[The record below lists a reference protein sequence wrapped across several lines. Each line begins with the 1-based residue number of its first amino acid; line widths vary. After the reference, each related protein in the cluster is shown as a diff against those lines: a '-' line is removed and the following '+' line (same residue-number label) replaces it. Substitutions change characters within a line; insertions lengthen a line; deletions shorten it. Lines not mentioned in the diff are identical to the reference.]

1 MLVVVFKVGLS
12 MMVVLLLL
20 LKIVAL
26 EEMFLLLFKIE
37 YGVVFVQ
44 RLYDR

>member
-12 MMVVLLLL
+12 MMVVLL
-20 LKIVAL
+20 KIVAL
-26 EEMFLLLFKIE
+26 QEMLLLFKIE
-37 YGVVFVQ
+37 YGVDFVQ